1 MFVTIWAIIL
11 EPWKTNEG
19 IPSPA
24 ATFNKGILGMKS
36 CLVNLTLLNFGK
48 YKTRIKADKNWLIT
62 VAQADPA
69 IPQPNP
75 KIKIGLRIVLSTA
88 PKIMANIE
96 YLGLL
101 SERTIGLVLIE
112 ISKKGIPKDVI
123 LAKVIA
129 YSKISSVDP
138 NAYIRGFKNIWT
150 KIVIIIPII
159 NNEDTA
165 VPTTDFAFSGF
176 PRPNSRL
183 KLEAAP
189 IPIIKPIARQI
200 VVRGKA
206 TFVAA
211 LPK

>member
-1 MFVTIWAIIL
+1 M
-11 EPWKTNEG
+11 
-19 IPSPA
+19 
-24 ATFNKGILGMKS
+24 
-36 CLVNLTLLNFGK
+36 
-48 YKTRIKADKNWLIT
+48 
-62 VAQADPA
+62 
-69 IPQPNP
+69 
-75 KIKIGLRIVLSTA
+75 LRTA
-88 PKIMANIE
+88 PKIIANIE
-96 YLGLL
+96 YFGLL

-112 ISKKGIPKDVI
+112 ISKNGIPKEVI
-123 LAKVIA
+123 PANVIA

-138 NAYIRGFKNIWT
+138 NAYIRGFKNICT

-165 VPTTDFAFSGF
+165 VPTTDLAFSGF

-189 IPIIKPIARQI
+189 IPIIKPIAKQI

-211 LPK
+211 LPKYPTPCPIKIWSITLYIALIILAVIAGQANDISNFFIGFVPSGFSI

>member
-1 MFVTIWAIIL
+1 
-11 EPWKTNEG
+11 
-19 IPSPA
+19 
-24 ATFNKGILGMKS
+24 MKS

-112 ISKKGIPKDVI
+112 ISKNGIPKEVI
-123 LAKVIA
+123 PANVIA

-138 NAYIRGFKNIWT
+138 NAYIRGFKNI
-150 KIVIIIPII
+150 
-159 NNEDTA
+159 
-165 VPTTDFAFSGF
+165 
-176 PRPNSRL
+176 
-183 KLEAAP
+183 
-189 IPIIKPIARQI
+189 
-200 VVRGKA
+200 
-206 TFVAA
+206 
-211 LPK
+211 